1 MSATIGFLQE
11 ELPSGKISN
20 SLIRK
25 LSALFFVLLV
35 AYTGVAMLLYQTH
48 FQTFGQLLKDGLIDK
63 ATYMLLIKDLVPI
76 NWDIFLILIT
86 ATVAPKVIQKFAE
99 AKTGIPDS
107 TTESKETTT
116 KEVKTTN

>member
-1 MSATIGFLQE
+1 MKASIGFLQE

-25 LSALFFVLLV
+25 LSALFFTLLV
-35 AYTGVAMLLYQTH
+35 AYTSVAMLLYQSH
-48 FQTFGQLLKDGLIDK
+48 FQTYVQLLKDSLIDK
-63 ATYMLLIKDLVPI
+63 ATYMLLIKDLTPI

-99 AKTGIPDS
+99 A
-107 TTESKETTT
+107 
-116 KEVKTTN
+116 